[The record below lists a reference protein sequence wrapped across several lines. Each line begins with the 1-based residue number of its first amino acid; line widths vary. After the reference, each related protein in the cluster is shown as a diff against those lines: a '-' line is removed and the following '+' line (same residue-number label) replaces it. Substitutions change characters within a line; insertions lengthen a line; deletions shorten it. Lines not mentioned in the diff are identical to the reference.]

1 MPNVTIGGDVC
12 HEFVAPVRPFLVLR
26 RSACDGAHDFVG
38 CVLAICAYVKGI
50 SPKEAILTDSRAL
63 RADEISG
70 IGGQTRR
77 GLIEATRQG
86 LPVSGIEELLNS
98 GRLTLAEV
106 DRIVLPR
113 KTLSHRRKIG
123 HLTPEQSDRLV
134 RVVRI
139 LAAAEETF
147 GSQDK
152 ASRWLRRPT
161 KVLEGEAPLEML
173 DTTEGARE
181 VEDLLHR
188 IDHGLAV

>member
-1 MPNVTIGGDVC
+1 M
-12 HEFVAPVRPFLVLR
+12 
-26 RSACDGAHDFVG
+26 
-38 CVLAICAYVKGI
+38 GI
-50 SPKEAILTDSRAL
+50 SPQEASLSHSRPL

-70 IGGQTRR
+70 IRGQTRR
-77 GLIEATRQG
+77 GVIEATRQG
-86 LPVSGIEELLNS
+86 LPVTGIEELLKS

-123 HLTPEQSDRLV
+123 CLTPEQSDRLV
-134 RVVRI
+134 RVVRV

-161 KVLEGEAPLEML
+161 KVLEGEAPLELL

>member
-1 MPNVTIGGDVC
+1 MAPC
-12 HEFVAPVRPFLVLR
+12 HTLGIAFWRYARML
-26 RSACDGAHDFVG
+26 GA
-38 CVLAICAYVKGI
+38 YRQRKT
-50 SPKEAILTDSRAL
+50 ILTYSRSL

-70 IGGQTRR
+70 MRGQTRR
-77 GLIEATRQG
+77 GVIEATRQG
-86 LPVSGIEELLNS
+86 LPVSGVEELLKS
-98 GRLTLAEV
+98 GRLTMAEV

-123 HLTPEQSDRLV
+123 RLTPEQSDRLV
-134 RVVRI
+134 RVVRV

>member
-1 MPNVTIGGDVC
+1 MPSLSERSWFVITVGAIVFLRAGAW
-12 HEFVAPVRPFLVLR
+12 VAPGDMRLYWGHIAQETLESLPPLTSRRDLRNSRANPPRGDRSHPTGPPRLRHRGTAQVRP
-26 RSACDGAHDFVG
+26 A
-38 CVLAICAYVKGI
+38 
-50 SPKEAILTDSRAL
+50 
-63 RADEISG
+63 
-70 IGGQTRR
+70 
-77 GLIEATRQG
+77 
-86 LPVSGIEELLNS
+86 
-98 GRLTLAEV
+98 TLAEV

-123 HLTPEQSDRLV
+123 RLTPEQSDRLV
-134 RVVRI
+134 RVVRV

-161 KVLEGEAPLEML
+161 KVLEGEAPLELL

>member
-1 MPNVTIGGDVC
+1 MNDHEARCLLREMFVCEKQSWSVRTVWAWIAPRRYAPILRAYRPGGPLS
-12 HEFVAPVRPFLVLR
+12 HSRP
-26 RSACDGAHDFVG
+26 
-38 CVLAICAYVKGI
+38 
-50 SPKEAILTDSRAL
+50 L

-70 IGGQTRR
+70 IRGQTRR
-77 GLIEATRQG
+77 GVIEATRQG
-86 LPVSGIEELLNS
+86 LPVSGIEELLKS

-123 HLTPEQSDRLV
+123 RLTPEQSDRLV
-134 RVVRI
+134 RVVRV

-161 KVLEGEAPLEML
+161 KVLEGEAPLELL